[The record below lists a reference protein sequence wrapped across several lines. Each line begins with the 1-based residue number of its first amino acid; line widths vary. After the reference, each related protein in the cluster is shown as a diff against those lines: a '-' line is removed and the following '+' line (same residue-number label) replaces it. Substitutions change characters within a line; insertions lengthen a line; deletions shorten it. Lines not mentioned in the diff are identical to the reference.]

1 MGKRLIIKTALI
13 CIGIFLILNS
23 AAIAYIFNK
32 YPIDNEKH
40 ISVVVAALDIEEG
53 QVIQDKDLKTKEI
66 QMSASNTLFTTD
78 TKQVTGRKAA
88 TRILRNE
95 YIRTSTLIDKNNW
108 FQDDDRII
116 ILPVSIEERLANLI
130 TKGSYIDI
138 RLKKDSGNIVE
149 TILSKVKVEDI
160 LDETGTSLK
169 SKTGVNSKTAY
180 MKVVLDNDERQ
191 KIYTAAAT
199 GKMIYELYCDDTQ
212 KACQ

>member
-13 CIGIFLILNS
+13 CIGIFLIINS
-23 AAIAYIFNK
+23 AVIAYIFSK
-32 YPIDNEKH
+32 YPIDHEKH

-66 QMSASNTLFTTD
+66 QLSASNTLFTTD
-78 TKQVTGRKAA
+78 KSQISGRKAT
-88 TRILRNE
+88 TRIQRNE
-95 YIRTSTLIDKNNW
+95 YIRTNTLIEKSDW

-116 ILPVSIEERLANLI
+116 ILPVSIEERMANLI

-138 RLKKDSGNIVE
+138 RLKKNSSFTIE

-180 MKVVLDNDERQ
+180 MKLVLDNDERQ
-191 KIYTAAAT
+191 KIYTAAET
-199 GKMIYELYCDDTQ
+199 GKMIYELYCEDTQ
-212 KACQ
+212 KP